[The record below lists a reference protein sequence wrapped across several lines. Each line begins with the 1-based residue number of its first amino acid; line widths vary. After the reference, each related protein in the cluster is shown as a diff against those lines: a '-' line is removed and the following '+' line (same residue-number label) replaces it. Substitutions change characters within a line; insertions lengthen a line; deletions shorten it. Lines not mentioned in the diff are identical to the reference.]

1 MLKKLIVFILTVA
14 MVAVFA
20 AGCGG
25 NTENSTAKAGDSS
38 SSVAEQE
45 KTTAQAADTGVPAE
59 FKKVTFIMYGDLGKR
74 MQEFSQ
80 NELKERLKNDLNME
94 IVWQYLPWGEYG
106 PGKKVDL
113 MIAAGEEFD
122 AFLGDKGWLM
132 QLKAKK
138 MILDVTGLADKYLA
152 DLKKVVAPEA
162 LQYFTVDGGL
172 YSVPVGNKPQSDF
185 FYTTSVRQDL
195 LEETGMT
202 GIKTMDDLTDFAL
215 KVKEKH
221 PDMYATP
228 DFLGY
233 NYIRGLSDKNYTFIW
248 DVGQTFM
255 VDQDNPDKLTYW
267 YESEEYKKLCSY
279 TRKWYEKGLTP
290 VDLLTNTSGNVSL
303 FESGRYMWFR
313 GAALTT
319 EVSTLPNLLKNV
331 PAAKVKEYSLNPEK
345 PKYRLF
351 FWGTN
356 YLFPVTSKNTDRA
369 LMFINYSQKSTEN
382 IDFLAYGVKDKDY
395 TLMGDKIERT
405 MTEELVPEFTMWNIN
420 LSRFKTNYTD
430 EFIERYKKWDI
441 GAKAVKEFKFSL
453 NVEPFSV
460 ELSKVS
466 AVIKEK
472 LDPIT
477 YGFAS
482 YEENYDKALAELKAA
497 GLDKLKEEVQK
508 QWSEYLAANK

>member
-1 MLKKLIVFILTVA
+1 MFRRFIAFMLTVA
-14 MVAVFA
+14 ILAVFA
-20 AGCGG
+20 VGCGSQN
-25 NTENSTAKAGDSS
+25 NTGESKENTSAN
-38 SSVAEQE
+38 
-45 KTTAQAADTGVPAE
+45 TTKENASDQDADTGVPSE
-59 FKKVTFIMYGDLGKR
+59 FKKVTFIMYGDVGKR

-80 NELKERLKNDLNME
+80 NELKDKLKSDLNME

-138 MILDVTGLADKYLA
+138 MILDVTDLADKYLV

-162 LQYFTVDGGL
+162 LQYFTVDGKL

-185 FYTTSVRQDL
+185 FYSTSVRQDL
-195 LEETGMT
+195 LEEVGMSD
-202 GIKTMDDLTDFAL
+202 IKTMDDLTDFGL

-228 DFLGY
+228 DFYGY
-233 NYIRGLSDKNYTFIW
+233 NYIRGLSEKNYTFIW

-255 VDQDNPDKLTYW
+255 VDQDNPENLIYW
-267 YESEEYKKLCSY
+267 YESDEYKKFCSY
-279 TRKWYEKGLTP
+279 TRKWYENGLTP

-303 FESGRYMWFR
+303 FESGRYLWFR

-319 EVSTLPNLLKNV
+319 EVSTLPNLIKNV
-331 PAAKVKEYSLNPEK
+331 PTAKVKEYLINPEK

-356 YLFPVTSKNTDRA
+356 YLFPVTSKNADRA
-369 LMFINYSQKSTEN
+369 MMFINYSQKSTEN

-395 TLMGDKIERT
+395 KLVGDKIERIT
-405 MTEELVPEFTMWNIN
+405 TEELVPEFTMWNIN
-420 LSRFKTNYTD
+420 LSRFTTKYPD

-460 ELSKVS
+460 ELAKVN

-472 LDPIT
+472 FDPIT
-477 YGFAS
+477 YGFVS
-482 YEENYDKALAELKAA
+482 FEDNYESALKELKDA
-497 GLDKLKEEVQK
+497 GIDKVIEEVNK
-508 QWSEYLAANK
+508 QWTEYLALNK